1 MSAVITKSFAQEYP
15 IKKLAVSVK
24 PTMDLKHVPPDVT
37 RSHAVVNIW

>member
-24 PTMDLKHVPPDVT
+24 PTMDLKHVPSAVT
-37 RSHAVVNIW
+37 KSHAAVSIW